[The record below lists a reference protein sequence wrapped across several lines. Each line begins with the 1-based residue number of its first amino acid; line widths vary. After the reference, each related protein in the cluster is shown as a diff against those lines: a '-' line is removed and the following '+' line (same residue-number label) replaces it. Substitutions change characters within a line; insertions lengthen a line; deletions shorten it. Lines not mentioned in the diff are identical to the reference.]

1 MGTLAALD
9 RTTPLPVDRGANV
22 VLHGIVRT
30 SVDGSAFDALLQW
43 DGLAPGTPRP
53 DGLFDLAAGGLTI
66 VEQHRERHEYVIAST
81 GTPGPACVAAGLPS
95 PCLAPRL
102 AELGHQRLRTGGE
115 FARTLSGAIEMEVAP
130 APFVSLAT
138 VREAQDVALLVGLVA
153 FVAALA
159 HAARRLARSPMGRV
173 RAASREAMRAT
184 RGDATLERVRA
195 QVRALLARASQLD
208 VARRSCARKLRS
220 IDGAALA
227 RRTEACARSP
237 SPDAAEAVEW
247 LTAERAEATR
257 LEGDLASSIAGI
269 ERIESALRVVALRVR
284 AHRGVRARAG
294 RADPVNA
301 VATEL
306 ELREQGL
313 AEADALLGP

>member
-1 MGTLAALD
+1 MASCARRSTAARSTPSSSGTDPRRGRRALTVSSTS
-9 RTTPLPVDRGANV
+9 RGVDLRS
-22 VLHGIVRT
+22 R
-30 SVDGSAFDALLQW
+30 
-43 DGLAPGTPRP
+43 
-53 DGLFDLAAGGLTI
+53 
-66 VEQHRERHEYVIAST
+66 HRERHEYVLVAT
-81 GTPGPACVAAGLPS
+81 GTAGPACVAAGLPS

-102 AELGHQRLRTGGE
+102 AELAHQRLRTGSE
-115 FARTLSGAIEMEVAP
+115 FARTLSGSIEMEVAQ
-130 APFVSLAT
+130 APFASLAT
-138 VREAQDVALLVGLVA
+138 VREVKDAAILVGVVA

-159 HAARRLARSPMGRV
+159 LAARRLARSPMGRV
-173 RAASREAMRAT
+173 RAASRETMRAT
-184 RGDATLERVRA
+184 RGDATLQGVRA

-294 RADPVNA
+294 RADPVDA

-313 AEADALLGP
+313 AEVDASVGP